1 MPEDSKEI
9 FISYAWD
16 DGEEFV
22 ERLDQA
28 FSEKGVNL
36 IRDKREIPYKGLI
49 NEFMGRIGRGKCIVV
64 VISDKYLKSRY
75 CMFELAQIAKNGKFY
90 DRIFPI
96 VLGNA
101 QIYVPNERVNYVKYW
116 EIENKK
122 FEKSI
127 KGVSFEYLQSFSED
141 SRKLSE
147 IRNTIGELT
156 SLLSNMNTLTPDI
169 HSESGFETLIQS
181 INAKLSEHP
190 LNSINPLSEPKYPVH
205 TDISIPAFDNILQ
218 EKNSALF
225 SMLQEVRETLLPHL
239 ASIPITAYSHDSVHH
254 AKQTLS
260 YLTEAYLPALKNTL
274 TPEEVFVLGVF
285 AHVHDVGMKPH
296 GSYTLEQIYSHHTHK
311 AYEFIEEYLNYIP
324 HKSEIQA
331 LCLVH
336 NKSLDQ
342 AKPHFDHLENEGM
355 RLSIILSMFRISD
368 MLDVEIQPGPEAI
381 EPIYSPDLML
391 RIDGRY
397 RGRCIADISINP
409 EKREIHIT
417 KEEYTESQVFHD
429 WIDVFSKKFK
439 DYNQALSTI
448 NCKYKIKW

>member
-9 FISYAWD
+9 FISYAWSD
-16 DGEEFV
+16 SKEFV

-28 FSEKGVNL
+28 FSAKGV
-36 IRDKREIPYKGLI
+36 IITRDKRDLGYKGLI
-49 NEFMGRIGRGKCIVV
+49 KEFMERIGRGKCIVT
-64 VISDKYLKSRY
+64 VISDKYLKSPY
-75 CMFELAQIAKNGKFY
+75 CMFELVQIEKNGDFNG
-90 DRIFPI
+90 RIFPI
-96 VLGNA
+96 VLA
-101 QIYVPNERVNYVKYW
+101 SADIYTPLKRIEYIRHW
-116 EIENKK
+116 ESEISKLDEAM
-122 FEKSI
+122 
-127 KGVSFEYLQSFSED
+127 KGVGSANMQSFSED
-141 SRKLSE
+141 IDLYNE
-147 IRNTIGELT
+147 IRSNFGKLTGFIKNMNNLT
-156 SLLSNMNTLTPDI
+156 SDI
-169 HSESGFETLIQS
+169 HSESGFETIIQS

-190 LNSINPLSEPKYPVH
+190 LNSINPLSESKYPVH
-205 TDISIPAFDNILQ
+205 TDISIPAFDNILK
-218 EKNSALF
+218 EKNSTLF

-260 YLTEAYLPALKNTL
+260 YLTEAYLPALRNTL
-274 TPEEVFVLGVF
+274 TPEEIFVLGVF

-296 GSYTLEQIYSHHTHK
+296 GGYTLEQIYSHHTHK
-311 AYEFIEEYLNYIP
+311 ASEFIEEYLNDIP

-342 AKPHFDHLENEGM
+342 AKPHFDNLENEGM

-381 EPIYSPDLML
+381 EPIYSRDLML

-397 RGRCIADISINP
+397 RVRCIADISINP

-417 KEEYTESQVFHD
+417 KEEYTESRVFHD
-429 WIDVFSKKFK
+429 WIDVFNKKFK

>member
-1 MPEDSKEI
+1 MP
-9 FISYAWD
+9 
-16 DGEEFV
+16 
-22 ERLDQA
+22 
-28 FSEKGVNL
+28 
-36 IRDKREIPYKGLI
+36 
-49 NEFMGRIGRGKCIVV
+49 
-64 VISDKYLKSRY
+64 
-75 CMFELAQIAKNGKFY
+75 QIAKNGKFH

-96 VLGNA
+96 VLRNA
-101 QIYVPNERVNYVKYW
+101 EIYLGVKR
-116 EIENKK
+116 IEYIKHWDSK
-122 FEKSI
+122 IKELDEAL
-127 KGVSFEYLQSFSED
+127 KGVTSVNNMQSFLTE
-141 SRKLSE
+141 LNLYTE
-147 IRNTIGELT
+147 IRNNFDILT
-156 SLLSNMNTLTPDI
+156 DILKNMNTLTPNI
-169 HSESGFETLIQS
+169 HSESDFEELIQS

-190 LNSINPLSEPKYPVH
+190 LNSKKTLSEPKYPEG
-205 TDISIPAFDNILQ
+205 TDISIPAFDNILK
-218 EKNSALF
+218 EKNSTLF

-239 ASIPITAYSHDSVHH
+239 TSIPITAYSHDSVHH

-296 GSYTLEQIYSHHTHK
+296 GGYALEQIYSHHTHK
-311 AYEFIEEYLNYIP
+311 ASEFIEEYLSDIP

-331 LCLVH
+331 LCFVH

-342 AKPHFDHLENEGM
+342 AKPHFDNLENEGM

-381 EPIYSPDLML
+381 EPIYSHDLML
-391 RIDGRY
+391 RIDGKY
-397 RGRCIADISINP
+397 RARCIADISINP

-417 KEEYTESQVFHD
+417 KEEYTESRVFHD
-429 WIDVFSKKFK
+429 WIDVFNKKFK